1 MPKGSTLIMKFG
13 GTSVGSAEAVQ
24 QATNIIKQNRSDWDN
39 LVVVASAMAGVTD
52 MLLGAAH
59 SAVDAKVNDVNAA
72 SYELRNIHLDVIEKL
87 ITRQEIKAST
97 RIAIEKLL
105 SDFENITTA
114 MTILGEATPR
124 GLDALL
130 GIGERLS
137 VRIICGVLRS
147 IGVDAQFI
155 DASQLIVTDNIYQAA
170 HPDMIATKQ
179 SVDKVILPVLESRL
193 VPIVTGFIAAT
204 QDGIPTTLGRGGSDY
219 TAAIIGAVLDADDVW
234 VWTDV
239 DGVMTTDP
247 RIVADAK
254 TIRVL
259 SFREIAELAYFG
271 AKVVHPK
278 TMRPVMDAG
287 ISIRVCNTFN
297 PNHPGTRLVSENKQ
311 GTNGTIKA
319 VTAIRGQSL
328 ITIEG
333 RGMLGIPGVAARAFG
348 SVAKTGTSVPLITQA
363 SSEQSI
369 CFAVPFEAKEQVVYS
384 LENEFSHEIAKRDI
398 DRVWGTTPVVIITI
412 VGFGMRSTPGIAGK
426 IFNALGMRN
435 VNVIA
440 IAQGSSEVSI
450 SLVVDAKDAD
460 EGVRAVHELIDI
472 QPS

>member
-1 MPKGSTLIMKFG
+1 MLSGSTLVMKFG
-13 GTSVGSAEAVQ
+13 GTSVGSVAAVNQ
-24 QATNIIKQNRSDWDN
+24 TTNIIKQNRSDWDN
-39 LVVVASAMAGVTD
+39 LVVVVSAMAGVTD
-52 MLLGAAH
+52 MLLRAAH
-59 SAVDAKVNDVNAA
+59 AAIDSNINDVNAT
-72 SYELRNIHLDVIEKL
+72 SYELRNMHLDVIEKL
-87 ITRQEIKAST
+87 IARQEIKAST
-97 RIAIEKLL
+97 SVAFEKLL

-114 MTILGEATPR
+114 ISILGEATPR
-124 GLDALL
+124 SLDALS

-137 VRIICGVLRS
+137 ARIICGILQSV
-147 IGVDAQFI
+147 GVCSQFI
-155 DASQLIVTDNIYQAA
+155 DASQFIVTDNVYQAA
-170 HPDMIATKQ
+170 HPDMLATKKR
-179 SVDKVILPVLESRL
+179 VKKVVVPVLKTGL
-193 VPIVTGFIAAT
+193 IPVVTGFIAAT
-204 QDGIPTTLGRGGSDY
+204 EDGILTTLGRGGSDY
-219 TAAIIGAVLDADDVW
+219 TAAIIGAVLNADDVW

-247 RIVADAK
+247 RVVTNAK
-254 TIRVL
+254 AIGEL

-297 PNHPGTRLVSENKQ
+297 PSHPGTRLVPENKQ
-311 GTNGTIKA
+311 TANGTIKA
-319 VTAIRGQSL
+319 VTEIRGQSL

-333 RGMLGIPGVAARAFG
+333 RGMLGVPGVAARAFD

-369 CFAVPFEAKEQVVYS
+369 CFAVPFEARDQVIKS
-384 LENEFSHEIAKRDI
+384 LEDEFSHEIAHRDI
-398 DRVWGTTPVVIITI
+398 DRVWGTAPVVIITI
-412 VGFGMRSTPGIAGK
+412 VGFGMRNTPGIAGK
-426 IFNALGMRN
+426 IFNALGMKN

-450 SLVVDAKDAD
+450 SLVVDEKDAD
-460 EGVRAVHELIDI
+460 EGVRAVHVLIDM